1 MANRIVQARWLLPK
15 GWPVRVKKAALTT
28 ISLATV
34 AAVNTR
40 SWCVSS
46 PLARVR
52 LKTELDAAND
62 EIALL
67 NEEICIKDAR
77 LAAIE
82 PKLRPHYPPAERLA
96 ILELK
101 ARRGWS
107 NAQTA
112 RVFHLAA
119 KTIASWLKR
128 LD

>member
-1 MANRIVQARWLLPK
+1 MRILGEAGARA
-15 GWPVRVKKAALTT
+15 GWGWVECETNQYAHIIRIWVCF
-28 ISLATV
+28 V
-34 AAVNTR
+34 GGM
-40 SWCVSS
+40 
-46 PLARVR
+46 
-52 LKTELDAAND
+52 DG
-62 EIALL
+62 
-67 NEEICIKDAR
+67 R
-77 LAAIE
+77 LAAID
-82 PKLRPHYPPAERLA
+82 PKLRPLYPPAERLA